1 MTKEKILA
9 KIKRLL
15 ELSNTSKNDSE
26 EEAKAAMLK
35 AQELMAK
42 YEVSIEEVS
51 TEEEQQF
58 AHEECEHKWDYGYR
72 IPLGV
77 ALANNFRCKVYL
89 SGKSVV
95 FMGHSIDAKICKE
108 TFEFAYKFIMKKGN
122 QIYNKKYAMGHVTK
136 GVFNSYALGFIRG
149 LKEALE
155 VQSRALIIVT
165 PPDVEQEFDVF
176 TKNCKTHKGSTNTSR
191 LDFDTY
197 NQGVKDGRQFANRDK
212 LPQ

>member
-15 ELSNTSKNDSE
+15 ELSNSSKNNSE

-51 TEEEQQF
+51 AEEEQQF

-155 VQSRALIIVT
+155 VQSKALIIVT
-165 PPDVEQEFDVF
+165 PPDVECEFIEF
-176 TKNCKTHKGSTNTSR
+176 TKGCKESKSRTNTTR
-191 LDFDTY
+191 LDFATY
-197 NQGVKDGRQFANRDK
+197 NEGVRDGRQFANRDK